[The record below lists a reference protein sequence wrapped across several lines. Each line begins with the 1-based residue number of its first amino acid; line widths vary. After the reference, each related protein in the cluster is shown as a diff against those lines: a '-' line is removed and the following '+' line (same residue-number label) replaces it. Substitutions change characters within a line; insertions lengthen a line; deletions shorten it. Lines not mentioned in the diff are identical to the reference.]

1 MKLARGRAGRGEV
14 GRRAMVFLSSALS
27 LDFIL
32 NAMRSHRRVLSKGV
46 AQPDLWFQKMLLA
59 SVRRINHKEA
69 RMRSKETR
77 AKATAAFQ
85 IRVYCV

>member
-1 MKLARGRAGRGEV
+1 MEKRAI
-14 GRRAMVFLSSALS
+14 VFLGRALS

-32 NAMRSHRRVLSKGV
+32 SATRSHRRVLSEGL

-69 RMRSKETR
+69 GMRSKETGE
-77 AKATAAFQ
+77 KATAAFQ
-85 IRVYCV
+85 MRVYCV